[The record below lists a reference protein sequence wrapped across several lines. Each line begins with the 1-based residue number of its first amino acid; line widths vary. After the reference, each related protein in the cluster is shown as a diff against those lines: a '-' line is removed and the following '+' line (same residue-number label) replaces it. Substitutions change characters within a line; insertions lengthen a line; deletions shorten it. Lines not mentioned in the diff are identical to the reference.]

1 MQFAS
6 IARALDGR
14 DERRETSAMAPVR
27 VGLIGYGLAG
37 SAFHAPLIAVL
48 QELGLAAIVTSD
60 PERRARAARDHPNA
74 RIVDTADRLWD
85 LAGELDL
92 VVVATPNR
100 THVPLA
106 RAALEAG
113 LAVVVDKPFAPTAAE
128 ARALIDE
135 ARMRQR
141 LLTVYQNRR
150 WDGDFITVRQLVAGG
165 ALGTVFRLESRLD
178 RWRPI
183 PKGGWRERGDPGEA
197 GGLLYDL
204 GSHLIDQALV
214 LFGPAASVYAE
225 LDRRRERMAVDDD
238 AFVAITHISGARSH
252 LSMTAVAAQPGARL
266 RVLGSSGAYVKF
278 GADPQEDALRR
289 GERPGPH
296 WGEDPRERWGTLG
309 AGDDVLPVP
318 TAPGA
323 YQDFYAAVAAALH
336 DGGPPPVDPHD
347 ALAGL
352 EVIEAAQR
360 SAAEGDVITLRA
372 RS

>member
-1 MQFAS
+1 M
-6 IARALDGR
+6 
-14 DERRETSAMAPVR
+14 R

-37 SAFHAPLIAVL
+37 SAFHAPLIAAL
-48 QELGLAAIVTSD
+48 PALRLAAIVTSD
-60 PERRARAARDHPNA
+60 SERRARAARDHPNA
-74 RIVDTADRLWD
+74 RIVDTTDRLWD

-106 RAALEAG
+106 RAALEAR

-135 ARMRQR
+135 ARTRQR

-150 WDGDFITVRQLVAGG
+150 WDGDFITVSRLAAEG
-165 ALGTVFRLESRLD
+165 ALGTVFRFDSRLD

-183 PKGGWRERGDPGEA
+183 PKGGWRERGDPAEA

-214 LFGPAASVYAE
+214 LLGPAASVYAE
-225 LDRRRERMAVDDD
+225 LDRRREGMAVDDD
-238 AFVAITHISGARSH
+238 AFVAITHLSGARSH

-266 RVLGSSGAYVKF
+266 RVLGSSAAYVKF

-289 GERPGPH
+289 GERPDRPH

-323 YQDFYAAVAAALH
+323 YQDFYAAVAAALSN
-336 DGGPPPVDPHD
+336 GGPPPVDPND
-347 ALAGL
+347 AVAGL

-360 SAAEGDVITLRA
+360 SAAERQVITLGA